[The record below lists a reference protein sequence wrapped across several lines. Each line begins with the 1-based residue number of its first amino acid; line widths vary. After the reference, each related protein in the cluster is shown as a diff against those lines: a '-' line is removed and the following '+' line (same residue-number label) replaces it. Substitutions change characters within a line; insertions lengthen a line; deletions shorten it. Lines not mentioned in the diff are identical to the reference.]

1 MSKMMNFVRFYTYLY
16 YTNGTS
22 HLLAMQMSSK
32 LLISI
37 EKSPREQKKSPSMQ
51 LTHPRETLMGL
62 GFAKKIH
69 GVYASA

>member
-16 YTNGTS
+16 YTNGTN
-22 HLLAMQMSSK
+22 HLPAMQMSSK

-37 EKSPREQKKSPSMQ
+37 KKGPREQKKSPSM
-51 LTHPRETLMGL
+51 THPLKTLMGM
-62 GFAKKIH
+62 GATKKIH